1 MGNVTADASHGWQPW
16 LGFHRQLLGV
26 QVMELL
32 RARHGAVA
40 HTLETALTDIGEGL
54 WHMQP
59 AVLLNRLQSQHSA
72 ASLAEGLMMSQY

>member
-1 MGNVTADASHGWQPW
+1 MNTVSLQCCLAVTIEKGNGDSWCLKCATAEGLQHWTRSHM
-16 LGFHRQLLGV
+16 LLLGV

-54 WHMQP
+54 RQT
-59 AVLLNRLQSQHSA
+59 QT
-72 ASLAEGLMMSQY
+72 ASTA